1 MIKEINTPDG
11 PKSMLLGYETLKQL
25 VKLQKE
31 GKDEFEL
38 MESVALFGFNV
49 FEKRK
54 EQDQTTKEQMV
65 DWFDD
70 PEIFLQV
77 QDAITEFSENFTKKE
92 SQKA

>member
-31 GKDEFEL
+31 EKDEFEL

-54 EQDQTTKEQMV
+54 GQEQTTKEQMV
-65 DWFDD
+65 EWFDD
-70 PEIFLQV
+70 SEIFLQV
-77 QDAITEFSENFTKKE
+77 QDAISEFSENFTKKE